1 MPAAWRIL
9 KKRHLQFAFDGEAAR
24 QYGGRWNSP
33 GTSVVY
39 TSETRALC
47 LLEVLAGLRSV
58 KPIEAYVL
66 IPVRFHDAT
75 VIGVDRNDLAADWR
89 RSPPPPTMQ
98 QIGDDWVQRQ
108 RSAVLR
114 VPSAIVPEESNYLL
128 NPAHQDFGRIE
139 IGPPEDIL
147 IDSRLLR

>member
-9 KKRHLQFAFDGEAAR
+9 KKRHVPFAFDGEGAR

-39 TSETRALC
+39 ASETRALC

-58 KPIEAYVL
+58 KPIDAYVL
-66 IPVRFHDAT
+66 IPVRFHDAM
-75 VIGVDRNDLAADWR
+75 VIGVERNDLAADWR
-89 RSPPPPTMQ
+89 RSPPPPTTQ

-128 NPAHQDFGRIE
+128 NPAHPDFGRIE
-139 IGPPEDIL
+139 IGPPEEIL